1 MEARMSFNLLDVPW
15 IRVRFTD
22 GRLGEVSVR
31 QALAEAHQISRIAGE
46 LPTQDAALLRLLLAI
61 LLGATRPEEERSEDE
76 ALADWTALWEP
87 GRFDMADLD
96 PYLDTIRPRFDLFDA
111 EAPFFQVAGLTT
123 GSGNR
128 SGLTKLI
135 AEVPDGFKYFTTRA
149 GAELESLSLA
159 EAARWLVHCQAF
171 DPSGIKTGATGDDRV
186 KGGRGYPF
194 GIPAWAGNLGLVIA
208 EGANLFETLAFNLPL
223 TSTGP
228 DDLPSWERPQNG
240 PGIDADHPLPLGPAD
255 AFTWPS
261 RRLRLF
267 TDGDRVVDVQ
277 VSNGD
282 KLGPQNLHPYEP
294 MTAWRYS
301 KNQSSRDQRVL
312 MPVTH
317 DPTRRVWQ
325 GLTPLLHRHA
335 SLDDG
340 KRPQVVEWLATLME
354 AEVIPAS
361 TPIDLRVV
369 GIEYGPQNSTI
380 ADVVDDRLAAPVAAI
395 AHQAL
400 AQAAITAAGMARDG
414 VVALANLAGNL
425 DRAAGGEGRAREHTF
440 EVGYSLLDLPY
451 RAWIGTLQDPDRIQE
466 YLDAWAATAM
476 AELRRAGD
484 ALVRNA
490 GTRAVVGRM
499 VSALGKDG
507 QILLDAGLAQRW
519 FHAALH
525 KALPLP
531 PAADK
536 ADKEPA

>member
-22 GRLGEVSVR
+22 GPLSEVSAR

-46 LPTQDAALLRLLLAI
+46 MPTQDAALLRLLLAI

-76 ALADWTALWEP
+76 ALADWTALWGP

-123 GSGNR
+123 DSGNR

-171 DPSGIKTGATGDDRV
+171 DPSGIKSGASGDPRV
-186 KGGRGYPF
+186 SGGKGYPF
-194 GIPAWAGNLGLVIA
+194 GYPAWAGNLGLVIA
-208 EGANLFETLAFNLPL
+208 EGANLFETLVFNLPL

-228 DDLPSWERPQNG
+228 NDLPSWERPKNG

-267 TDGDRVVDVQ
+267 TEGDRVVDVQ

-282 KLGPQNLHPYEP
+282 KLGPQNQHPREP

-301 KNQSSRDQRVL
+301 KAQSSRDQRVL
-312 MPVTH
+312 MPVMH

-325 GLTPLLHRHA
+325 GLTPLLHRHT

-340 KRPQVVEWLATLME
+340 KQPQVVEWLATLME
-354 AEVIPAS
+354 ADVIPSS
-361 TPIDLRVV
+361 TPIDLHVV

-380 ADVVDDRLAAPVAAI
+380 ADVVDDRLAAPMAAI
-395 AHQAL
+395 AHPAL
-400 AQAAITAAGMARDG
+400 AQAAITGAGMARDG

-440 EVGYSLLDLPY
+440 EVWYSLLDLPY